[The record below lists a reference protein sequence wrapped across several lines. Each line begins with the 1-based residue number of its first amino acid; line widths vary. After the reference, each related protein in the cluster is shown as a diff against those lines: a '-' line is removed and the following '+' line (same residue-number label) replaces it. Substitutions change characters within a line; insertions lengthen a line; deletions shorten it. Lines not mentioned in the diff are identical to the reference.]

1 MKTIAICIGKGG
13 QAKTHTACSMSYLL
27 AEAGHK
33 TLVIDCDP
41 QCNASL
47 LFGAGVEGVNTLYD
61 CWIEVRKPIS
71 PLECIQHTEKGDIT
85 TFSLRVYHI
94 ESVVTLVAAFL
105 IGGTSTP
112 FYLYQEGIFRMGGIG
127 SGDADDG
134 STIVIGDD
142 IGLAYLHDGDGG
154 ELQVIGGLSCI
165 VGNGQGKTTS
175 FADIAEAEGLIG
187 NYLFPVN
194 MYNGLGIRYADGG
207 GIVIQ
212 TGGIGYNQ

>member
-1 MKTIAICIGKGG
+1 MAAIGHLGLAGGIIGKCGHV
-13 QAKTHTACSMSYLL
+13 QPQSVTDIVAQTEKVYLTGIKYPTIVL
-27 AEAGHK
+27 
-33 TLVIDCDP
+33 
-41 QCNASL
+41 S
-47 LFGAGVEGVNTLYD
+47 
-61 CWIEVRKPIS
+61 
-71 PLECIQHTEKGDIT
+71 HTEKGDIT